1 MRTPKPIGKQDLRYD
16 HIIGTGG
23 IGSGIFFSFPDAH
36 TLGRNESR
44 LARLEPFKDYCKQH
58 IILHYITIL
67 MGSGK
72 AGFNTH
78 PIGSVGNDKIGSEL
92 LDNMASAGMDISA
105 IHRSDVN
112 STMYSVCFQ
121 YPDFSGGNIT
131 TNNSA
136 CNEVSP
142 KHISDFYSKYN
153 KDGKKA
159 VVLAAPEVP
168 LAARIALLKHGS
180 TAKSLNVASILS
192 SEVASFQ
199 EMNGF
204 QLTDILSINRDE
216 VCQIAGK
223 GENENFLEIIT
234 ECIAILTAQNNAMT
248 ILITDGA
255 NGSYCYQNGNLEFT
269 PAINTELVSTAG
281 AGDAFLS
288 GVLTGLCHNLP
299 LFRGFDVESLSEQ
312 TLTTALELGTLLASM
327 TVSCADTIHFGL
339 NFQTLQAHASQYK
352 LKLGNTLTQLF
363 SDTFQKA
370 K

>member
-1 MRTPKPIGKQDLRYD
+1 MKGPNPIDKQDLRYD

-72 AGFNTH
+72 ASFKTH
-78 PIGSVGNDKIGSEL
+78 PIGSVGNDKIGGEL

-105 IHRSDVN
+105 IHRSDLN
-112 STMYSVCFQ
+112 STMYSICFQ

-142 KHISDFYSKYN
+142 KHISDFYSNYD

-159 VVLAAPEVP
+159 IVLAAPEVP
-168 LAARIALLKHGS
+168 LAARIALLKYGS
-180 TAKSLNVASILS
+180 RVKSLNVVSILS

-204 QLTDILSINRDE
+204 ELTDIISINRDE
-216 VCQIAGK
+216 ACQIAGK
-223 GENENFLEIIT
+223 GDNANFLEIIT
-234 ECIAILTAQNNAMT
+234 ECIAVLTAQNNSMT
-248 ILITDGA
+248 ILITNGA
-255 NGSYCYQNGNLEFT
+255 DGSYCYHNGNLEFT
-269 PAINTELVSTAG
+269 PSINTKVVSTAG

-288 GVLTGLCHNLP
+288 GVLTGMCRNLP

-312 TLTTALELGTLLASM
+312 PLTTALELGTLLASM
-327 TVSCADTIHFGL
+327 TVSSADTIHFGVNL
-339 NFQTLQAHASQYK
+339 QTLQAHATQHE
-352 LKLGNTLTQLF
+352 LTLGNTFAQLF
-363 SDTFQKA
+363 SETLPKA

>member
-1 MRTPKPIGKQDLRYD
+1 MKGQDPIGKQDLRYD

-67 MGSGK
+67 LGSGK
-72 AGFNTH
+72 AGFNTY
-78 PIGSVGNDKIGSEL
+78 PIGFVGNDKIGGEL
-92 LDNMASAGMDISA
+92 LDNMASAGMDIST

-142 KHISDFYSKYN
+142 KHISDFYSKHV

-159 VVLAAPEVP
+159 IVLAAPEVP
-168 LAARIALLKHGS
+168 LAARIALLKQGRA
-180 TAKSLNVASILS
+180 AKSLNVASILS
-192 SEVASFQ
+192 SEVASFK

-204 QLTDILSINRDE
+204 QLTDILSINHDE
-216 VCQIAGK
+216 VCQIAEK
-223 GENENFLEIIT
+223 DENENFLEIIT
-234 ECIAILTAQNNAMT
+234 ECIAILTALNNAMT

-255 NGSYCYQNGNLEFT
+255 NGSYCYQDGNLEFT
-269 PAINTELVSTAG
+269 PAINSKVVSTAG

-288 GVLTGLCHNLP
+288 GVLTGLCQNLP
-299 LFRGFDVESLSEQ
+299 LFRGFDVNSLTEQ
-312 TLTTALELGTLLASM
+312 PLTTALELGNLLASM
-327 TVSCADTIHFGL
+327 TVSSADTIHFGVNL
-339 NFQTLQAHASQYK
+339 RTLQAHAKQHE
-352 LKLGNTLTQLF
+352 LKLGSAFVQLF
-363 SDTFQKA
+363 SETLPKT